1 MKFANKYPFGLMT
14 TTITVQMTPHE
25 EYHLYPTEKKQN
37 LHMAEWSEGAAE
49 AKVEWSPCEST
60 KG

>member
-1 MKFANKYPFGLMT
+1 MT